1 MKSMKKILSLALAMM
16 LTVLLL
22 PVDVEAAE
30 AKKVALNKK
39 SLTIYV
45 GAKTTLK
52 NTGTA
57 NKVKWSSSKPSVAS
71 VSQKGVITAKKAGK
85 TTISIKSGKK
95 VAKCT
100 VTVKKQ
106 LKAKQIIKKTNQQ
119 LKNIKNFSIAGYIN
133 SIKKKNYYMA
143 IGVNLKSNVA
153 FMDLSILGFPKMY
166 VDGNKTYWQD
176 TTTKAWYYYTSDDD
190 DTDFIDTDDLG
201 EGLDE
206 DIKCK
211 LLSNKNFNGK
221 KCAVLRVT
229 EDGETI
235 DLYFNLANYELIGAS
250 QGSGKEKVLMTID
263 TKTVVKVPAKALKT
277 ATYKELSFE
286 E

>member
-1 MKSMKKILSLALAMM
+1 MKKILSLALAMM

-22 PVDVEAAE
+22 PVNVEAAE
-30 AKKVALNKK
+30 AKKVALNKN

-45 GAKTTLK
+45 GGKTTLK

-57 NKVKWSSSKPSVAS
+57 KKVKWSSTKPGVAS

-85 TTISIKSGKK
+85 TTITAKAGKK

-106 LKAKQIIKKTNQQ
+106 LKAKQIIKKANQQ
-119 LKNIKNFSIAGYIN
+119 FKNAKSFSINGYIN
-133 SIKKKNYYMA
+133 SIKKKNFYMA
-143 IGVNLKSNVA
+143 MGVNLKTNVV
-153 FMDLSILGFPKMY
+153 FMDLSPLGFPKMY
-166 VDGNKTYWQD
+166 IDGNKTYWQD
-176 TTTKAWYYYTSDDD
+176 TTTKTWYYYTSDSDE
-190 DTDFIDTDDLG
+190 TDFVDSDDLE
-201 EGLDE
+201 EGLD
-206 DIKCK
+206 DDAKYK

-221 KCAVLRVT
+221 KCAVLRIT
-229 EDGETI
+229 EEGETI

-250 QGSGKEKVLMTID
+250 QGSGKEKVVMTID
-263 TKTVVKVPAKALKT
+263 TKTAVKVPAKALKT